1 METENKYQNSPVM
14 EPESKRPAFLSVL
27 CILSFIGGGLMVL
40 FSIFLFLFAGDMKTM
55 IQGSEY
61 YMQSYVAGDN
71 AVLNAFMI
79 LVVSAASLYG
89 AIRMWH
95 LEKMGFWIYLVAQF
109 VAIFLTFSML
119 TIFINAIFVL
129 LYYLNYKYLVK

>member
-95 LEKMGFWIYLVAQF
+95 LEKMGFWVYLVAQF
-109 VAIFLTFSML
+109 VAMFLTFNML
-119 TIFINAIFVL
+119 TIFINAVFVL

>member
-61 YMQSYVAGDN
+61 YIQSYVAGDN

>member
-1 METENKYQNSPVM
+1 METENKYQNFPVM

-95 LEKMGFWIYLVAQF
+95 LEKMGFWVYLVAQF
-109 VAIFLTFSML
+109 VAMFLTFNML
-119 TIFINAIFVL
+119 TIFINAVFVL